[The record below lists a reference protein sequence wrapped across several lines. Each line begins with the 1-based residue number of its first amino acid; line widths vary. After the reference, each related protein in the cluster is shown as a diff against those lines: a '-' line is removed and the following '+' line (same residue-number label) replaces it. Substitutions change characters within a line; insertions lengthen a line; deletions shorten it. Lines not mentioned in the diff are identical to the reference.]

1 MSRELILTRQYCG
14 IVTRIECMIRP
25 LAGAQGLWSL
35 VCAAGMDG
43 LQPSEV
49 RAQGPFHGRRETEA
63 TLREIVARLVSQGYR
78 LREGLGIWQLHLHGE
93 LRRENAARGH
103 RAHRQ
108 NLPWQ

>member
-1 MSRELILTRQYCG
+1 MTRELILTRQYCG
-14 IVTRIECMIRP
+14 VVTRIECIIRP

-49 RAQGPFHGRRETEA
+49 RAQGPFHGRGAGEDV
-63 TLREIVARLVSQGYR
+63 LSGIVSRLISQGYR
-78 LREGLGIWQLHLHGE
+78 LREGLGIWQLHLHRE

-103 RAHRQ
+103 PRRRS
-108 NLPWQ
+108 NEP